1 MTSSAHLIWIQF
13 LVSQLFLGVF
23 VCLQLSVY
31 LLVSSMG
38 LWIDQLVNG
47 AIARISSFTAIY
59 LALFIFTIIVSSRL
73 LCTQHICADQLM
85 AYIAG
90 PSTLDINGT
99 YTSIF
104 HVTTST
110 QYTFT
115 SPSTGLVRR
124 TSRNEAHHDRIPPH
138 RLRLPRLL
146 VHHVLLPGLPMDM
159 DPMAVLRQPDRRR
172 AAGPCCDARSG
183 RSLLEELPYGV
194 EAVPYVPFFLHAHVH
209 SFTRVLI

>member
-1 MTSSAHLIWIQF
+1 M
-13 LVSQLFLGVF
+13 SQLFLGVF

-73 LCTQHICADQLM
+73 LCTQCICADQMM

-99 YTSIF
+99 CTSMF

-110 QYTFT
+110 QYTFA
-115 SPSTGLVRR
+115 SPSSTGLVRR
-124 TSRNEAHHDRIPPH
+124 PSRNEAHHDRIPPH
-138 RLRLPRLL
+138 RLRLPCLL
-146 VHHVLLPGLPMDM
+146 VHHVLLPGVPLDM
-159 DPMAVLRQPDRRR
+159 DPVAVLRQPDRRS
-172 AAGPCCDARSG
+172 AAGSRCNARSG

-194 EAVPYVPFFLHAHVH
+194 EAVPYVLFLHAHVH
-209 SFTRVLI
+209 SFTWVLI